1 MNKYTFSTQK
11 GKAYYCN
18 SIPGFIRDTSSS
30 IVGQLVQHS
39 FEINKEQ
46 SDAWGN
52 QIQEL
57 QKRLDACGMEGDII
71 FEYDIVR
78 LGKRIDVIL
87 LIRHMVFSLEFKMVK
102 MCILLRMRNRLRI
115 MPSISKISIRNQ
127 RTSMSVLS

>member
-46 SDAWGN
+46 SDAWDN

-57 QKRLDACGMEGDII
+57 QKRLEDHKEEYQVGGMKNGIA
-71 FEYDIVR
+71 
-78 LGKRIDVIL
+78 L
-87 LIRHMVFSLEFKMVK
+87 MV
-102 MCILLRMRNRLRI
+102 
-115 MPSISKISIRNQ
+115 
-127 RTSMSVLS
+127 

>member
-87 LIRHMVFSLEFKMVK
+87 LIRHMVFSLEYKNGMD
-102 MCILLRMRNRLRI
+102 LQ
-115 MPSISKISIRNQ
+115 SKCNS
-127 RTSMSVLS
+127 S